1 MKMLLL
7 SVMAKNLNGTVLL
20 AGSSS
25 LGLMTIILHMLKNG
39 NIIDFSVDVED
50 ADSLLILMW
59 MRGKCYE

>member
-1 MKMLLL
+1 MDR
-7 SVMAKNLNGTVLL
+7 
-20 AGSSS
+20 
-25 LGLMTIILHMLKNG
+25 LMTIILHMLKNG